1 MTITVWE
8 QAHSLLG
15 ALLLGVG
22 AGLWYDLL
30 RALRWRIRS
39 PALGIGLDLLFWL
52 AVTAL
57 LFGWSVAAGNGTV
70 QLFTCVGALLG
81 GILYFRWLSSLFF
94 PFLSTLLGWALRLI
108 KLLLKPLYLLKE
120 GLRKLEN
127 FFIDFC
133 KKHFSFPDK

>member
-8 QAHSLLG
+8 QVHSLLG
-15 ALLLGVG
+15 AVLLGIG
-22 AGLWYDLL
+22 SGLWYDLL

-39 PALGIGLDLLFWL
+39 PALGIWLDLLFWL

-57 LFGWSVAAGNGTV
+57 LFAWSVTADNGKVQIITCAA
-70 QLFTCVGALLG
+70 ALLG
-81 GILYFRWLSSLFF
+81 GAVYFRWLSPLFF
-94 PFLSTLLGWALRLI
+94 PILSTLCGWSLRLI

-120 GLRKLEN
+120 CLQKLGN

-133 KKHFSFPDK
+133 KKHFSFRDK

>member
-8 QAHSLLG
+8 QVHSLLG

-22 AGLWYDLL
+22 SGLWYDLL

-57 LFGWSVAAGNGTV
+57 IFGWSVAAGDGKV
-70 QLFTCVGALLG
+70 QLFTCFAALLG
-81 GILYFRWLSSLFF
+81 GVIYFRWLSSLFF
-94 PFLSTLLGWALRLI
+94 PILSTLCFWALGVV
-108 KLLLKPLYLLKE
+108 KLLLKPLYLLKD
-120 GLRKLEN
+120 GLLKLKN

-133 KKHFSFPDK
+133 KNHFSFPGK